1 LSSEINRSWNKSKN
15 GWEFGP
21 KAVRFMKVMLNII
34 YVEGKNLHML
44 FDTILDMI
52 PGPPHDPGVPFQ
64 KN

>member
-1 LSSEINRSWNKSKN
+1 
-15 GWEFGP
+15 
-21 KAVRFMKVMLNII
+21 MKVMLNII